1 MKTYDRVSL
10 LDDGYINPTPAV
22 YDNGTHPR
30 NLGQITSISVHHD
43 AMQRPHSYNSVARY
57 KAEAATH
64 YQRLGPGLQYH
75 FKIDNVG
82 TIFQTRPLDEW
93 LYVVG
98 SQENVSTIAI
108 CLDGYF
114 HPPYNET
121 PTREQY
127 EALAQLLEELCEHHP
142 EFPATWPDVRPHRD
156 FSSTACC
163 GDNLAPFIYSIN
175 SKADAYNI
183 PTTAVYD
190 WPEEQTGEATPP
202 QQPPAPAPSPINF
215 RVFDLT
221 GRQVGAYSVEKNA
234 WNKYES
240 LNGQAKIVDGSGND
254 VTQSLRDKYAPAPI
268 PVPEPPVIPPTPPA
282 DPGHDYNQENNTLLK
297 AILEIVQRI
306 LDAITKI
313 FK

>member
-114 HPPYNET
+114 HPPYNE
-121 PTREQY
+121 Q
-127 EALAQLLEELCEHHP
+127 
-142 EFPATWPDVRPHRD
+142 PH
-156 FSSTACC
+156 
-163 GDNLAPFIYSIN
+163 
-175 SKADAYNI
+175 
-183 PTTAVYD
+183 
-190 WPEEQTGEATPP
+190 
-202 QQPPAPAPSPINF
+202 
-215 RVFDLT
+215 
-221 GRQVGAYSVEKNA
+221 
-234 WNKYES
+234 
-240 LNGQAKIVDGSGND
+240 
-254 VTQSLRDKYAPAPI
+254 
-268 PVPEPPVIPPTPPA
+268 
-282 DPGHDYNQENNTLLK
+282 
-297 AILEIVQRI
+297 
-306 LDAITKI
+306 
-313 FK
+313 